1 MRNTLDM
8 TALGRSAIGF
18 ERMLDLLR
26 AGQDID
32 TSETYP
38 PYNIEK
44 LDDDHYRIALA
55 VAGFGEKDLSI
66 GVEQNQLT
74 IIGNR
79 EHSGE
84 TESRSFLY
92 QGISGRPFRRQFNLA
107 DYVVVKGAR
116 LDHGLLT
123 IDLERELPEA
133 MKPRRIAIR
142 TDGEP
147 ASLHD
152 RRAA

>member
-26 AGQDID
+26 TGQDTD
-32 TSETYP
+32 TNDSYP

-55 VAGFGEKDLSI
+55 VAGFGEKDLSV
-66 GVEQNQLT
+66 GVEQNLLT
-74 IIGNR
+74 VIGQRN
-79 EHSGE
+79 GE
-84 TESRSFLY
+84 TETRSFLY
-92 QGISGRPFRRQFNLA
+92 QGISGRPFTRQFNLA

-116 LDHGLLT
+116 LDNGLLT
-123 IDLERELPEA
+123 VDLERELPEA

-142 TDGEP
+142 TEGES
-147 ASLHD
+147 ASLRD
-152 RRAA
+152 KRAA

>member
-55 VAGFGEKDLSI
+55 VAGFGEKDLSV

-74 IIGNR
+74 VIGQRN
-79 EHSGE
+79 GE
-84 TESRSFLY
+84 PETRSFLY
-92 QGISGRPFRRQFNLA
+92 QGISGRPFTRQFNLA

-116 LDHGLLT
+116 LDNGLLT

-142 TDGEP
+142 TEGEL
-147 ASLHD
+147 ASLRD
-152 RRAA
+152 KRAA